1 VSRNVYVLVCTMGVV
16 NESDTF
22 GRPPR
27 SPGESEVRPAGQT
40 MDVSDSYEVVGRHP
54 FQTLSSTCESA
65 WTRRQVSTRRTTV
78 NCECRGAPA
87 VRVAAAGAPCTA
99 VVTAHRR
106 RRVWHSYVRH
116 MSPSPSV
123 CRHSSRWSVR
133 LRRANGAGLTMEL
146 AARCAR
152 THRRHPGEAHER
164 AEHPTSRDTGSPTRQ
179 PHVHAGTSW
188 RKKSL
193 RRCNLSHRCGSLV
206 VESATCRSCPV
217 LVVVSPFLVAREL
230 RCASKTCGRRR
241 RDRSEG
247 TQTRDKRAYTRY
259 TVHGT
264 RMGTDETHDAMECFV
279 SPVVVAGN
287 LSPLGMVSV
296 ATTPHN
302 ARARC
307 ALCLVSTTRLCV
319 AQHTRVFARARAPV
333 AVTQK
338 GEVAVVPRK
347 QPWLAALGRVCPSG
361 SVLTHHACLSHD
373 GRV

>member
-1 VSRNVYVLVCTMGVV
+1 MSRNVYVLVCTMGVV

-27 SPGESEVRPAGQT
+27 SPGESRVRPGGQT

-87 VRVAAAGAPCTA
+87 VRVAAAGAACTA

-164 AEHPTSRDTGSPTRQ
+164 ADPT
-179 PHVHAGTSW
+179 
-188 RKKSL
+188 
-193 RRCNLSHRCGSLV
+193 
-206 VESATCRSCPV
+206 
-217 LVVVSPFLVAREL
+217 
-230 RCASKTCGRRR
+230 
-241 RDRSEG
+241 
-247 TQTRDKRAYTRY
+247 
-259 TVHGT
+259 
-264 RMGTDETHDAMECFV
+264 
-279 SPVVVAGN
+279 
-287 LSPLGMVSV
+287 
-296 ATTPHN
+296 
-302 ARARC
+302 
-307 ALCLVSTTRLCV
+307 VST
-319 AQHTRVFARARAPV
+319 
-333 AVTQK
+333 
-338 GEVAVVPRK
+338 
-347 QPWLAALGRVCPSG
+347 
-361 SVLTHHACLSHD
+361 
-373 GRV
+373 